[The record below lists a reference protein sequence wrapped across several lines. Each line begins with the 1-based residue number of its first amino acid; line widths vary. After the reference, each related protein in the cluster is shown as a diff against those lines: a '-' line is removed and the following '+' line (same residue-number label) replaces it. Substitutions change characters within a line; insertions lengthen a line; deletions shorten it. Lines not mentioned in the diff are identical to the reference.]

1 MMQQMSPKH
10 VSKEFCSSSFF
21 GFCWPNAF
29 VSKISYHE
37 EFVAPSFDPPTWMVL
52 DRLVLS
58 GEKSKESVASGAVQL
73 SLDGTVEQAQFVMIF
88 VGV

>member
-1 MMQQMSPKH
+1 
-10 VSKEFCSSSFF
+10 
-21 GFCWPNAF
+21 
-29 VSKISYHE
+29 
-37 EFVAPSFDPPTWMVL
+37 MVL

-88 VGV
+88 VGVYVESRVSSAKR